1 MTFQYEIPCTQPYL
15 LEGPGQHLPTVLF
28 SITFNYLP
36 CFDNSYEFE
45 EHNQDNTEAYENQDP
60 FVEVQIKEESVEK
73 KDVNCIETPKKKR
86 SFPKQNPLV
95 EEQMLC
101 QICPILELTTSARK
115 LRAHRK
121 PNHKKG
127 NKYYCPHC
135 DHLENKWST
144 LLRHV
149 STNHQEHYEENFFSN
164 VKPLKRPKQKS
175 IVKEVVVCEICP
187 ILELTNSNLI
197 LGQHRMK
204 YHGDGKQ
211 YKCPHCEKK
220 TNVWINLLSH
230 VHYHHNEHYE
240 KKFFCEICQ
249 ESFIFS
255 NMLGRHKKT
264 AHIETGKKT
273 NMCESCGIEYQTL
286 IGFQVHMAKYH
297 NTEQEPVLMC
307 DKCDYTAP
315 HKTML
320 QKHVR
325 LKHDIDR
332 HKKCPCCD
340 FTALDKQKLHIHI
353 DIHHPEYD
361 EKKLFCD
368 KCAKSFIYES
378 SLKHHV
384 NFKCKFSDY
393 VTNVTKPKLK
403 NQRKTNV
410 KCDHCSEILNNK
422 KLIKTH
428 YKEVHPD
435 MPITLDGIDKFPCS
449 HCNDFFFGK
458 YHLERHTYLKHG
470 IETRKKYCQKCYKPY
485 TKQHTCQGHFGKV
498 SSYSCDH
505 CHLTFTSKENMKVHV
520 LRVHEKRLDFDCE
533 YCGKKWP
540 TLSTLKNHVR
550 QAHTQHVICEI
561 CKKKIS
567 NPLELRRHKVF
578 VHKQTEGAWLCP
590 KCPKVAS
597 FSKSTF
603 EKHMRTKH

>member
-1 MTFQYEIPCTQPYL
+1 
-15 LEGPGQHLPTVLF
+15 
-28 SITFNYLP
+28 
-36 CFDNSYEFE
+36 
-45 EHNQDNTEAYENQDP
+45 
-60 FVEVQIKEESVEK
+60 
-73 KDVNCIETPKKKR
+73 
-86 SFPKQNPLV
+86 
-95 EEQMLC
+95 
-101 QICPILELTTSARK
+101 
-115 LRAHRK
+115 
-121 PNHKKG
+121 
-127 NKYYCPHC
+127 
-135 DHLENKWST
+135 
-144 LLRHV
+144 
-149 STNHQEHYEENFFSN
+149 
-164 VKPLKRPKQKS
+164 
-175 IVKEVVVCEICP
+175 
-187 ILELTNSNLI
+187 
-197 LGQHRMK
+197 
-204 YHGDGKQ
+204 
-211 YKCPHCEKK
+211 
-220 TNVWINLLSH
+220 
-230 VHYHHNEHYE
+230 
-240 KKFFCEICQ
+240 
-249 ESFIFS
+249 
-255 NMLGRHKKT
+255 
-264 AHIETGKKT
+264 
-273 NMCESCGIEYQTL
+273 
-286 IGFQVHMAKYH
+286 MAKYH
-297 NTEQEPVLMC
+297 NTGKEPVLMC

-315 HKTML
+315 HKSML
-320 QKHVR
+320 HKHVL
-325 LKHDIDR
+325 LKHAIDR

-340 FTALDKQKLHIHI
+340 FTCLDKQKLHIHI

-393 VTNVTKPKLK
+393 VTNVRKPKLK
-403 NQRKTNV
+403 NERKINV

-470 IETRKKYCQKCYKPY
+470 IETRKKYCQKCYKSY
-485 TKQHTCQGHFGKV
+485 TKQHTCQGHMGKV
-498 SSYSCDH
+498 SSYPCDH

-540 TLSTLKNHVR
+540 TLPTLKNHVR